1 MLADTVIH
9 LSYPLAFAAGLVS
22 FLSPCV
28 LPLLPA
34 YLAYLGGRTEVAGS
48 GGGAA
53 AGAGQPALAASAA
66 GGAQPAFA
74 ASAVGVGVGQGGL
87 GASGAGGRPAGLG
100 ASAAGAGWRGSA
112 AVGPAAQAGG
122 GPVTARRADGDRSTG
137 RAPLVANGVAF
148 VAGFTVVFVA
158 VFYVFA
164 ALGVTLFVQHRR
176 SVEVIAGVLVTLL
189 GLQTLGLFRVPA
201 LMRDAR
207 WHRLPRPTGLGGA
220 FLLGVTFA
228 AGWSPCIG
236 PQLGLILTVA
246 GERDFAGLPVMLVY
260 ASGLAV
266 PFLLAAVLADRA
278 QAAVRSLNRHLGA
291 VNLVAGMVL
300 VIFGLLLA
308 AGNLTSLNQFGAPI
322 DV

>member
-1 MLADTVIH
+1 MPADSVLH

-34 YLAYLGGRTEVAGS
+34 YLAYLGGRA
-48 GGGAA
+48 
-53 AGAGQPALAASAA
+53 
-66 GGAQPAFA
+66 
-74 ASAVGVGVGQGGL
+74 
-87 GASGAGGRPAGLG
+87 R
-100 ASAAGAGWRGSA
+100 
-112 AVGPAAQAGG
+112 
-122 GPVTARRADGDRSTG
+122 PVTAATAVRPGPGAAVATADPIPDAPTG

-148 VAGFTVVFVA
+148 VLGFTAVFVV

-164 ALGVTLFVQHRR
+164 ALGVTLFVHHRR
-176 SVEVIAGVLVTLL
+176 TVEVIAGLLVAVL
-189 GLQTLGLFRVPA
+189 GLQTLGLLRIGL
-201 LMRDAR
+201 LMRDTR
-207 WHRLPRPTGLGGA
+207 IHRLPRPTGLLGA

-236 PQLGLILTVA
+236 PQLGLILSVA

-260 ASGLAV
+260 AAGLAV
-266 PFLLAAVLADRA
+266 PFLVAAALADRVQGA
-278 QAAVRSLNRHLGA
+278 LRALNRHMGS

-308 AGNLTSLNQFGAPI
+308 AGNLTTLNRFGAPI
-322 DV
+322 DI